1 MVVRQSTTGVGPCRI
16 ILNLL
21 VVCSLLLSSVS
32 LAVAAPP
39 VPPTPP
45 PTPPTPPIPPEVEIP
60 VTPGAAATLH
70 APDGRL
76 KVDFPAGAIGT
87 SIEARYKAEP
97 GDMPSFLFHR
107 FELTAW
113 DVANPNAAVHAFQK
127 PLTVTVQYTD
137 QEVEPF
143 DESLLS
149 LFYWDDAAGQWASVP
164 SQVYTETNVIVAQI
178 DHFSDYGA
186 GAPRTDQ
193 PPLPSVQAFQSDR
206 FTGAASVSYPIE
218 VPPGPGGLTPS
229 ISLSYSSSGVDGAD
243 SETQASWVG
252 MGWDLDLGHITRD
265 MRGKPEQPW
274 KHVFNLSLN
283 GVGSELVLGADGQ
296 WHTSDEHFWRIQWQ
310 QPSNVWV
317 VTTQDGTQYTF
328 AERLEYLRYQEME
341 WETWQWFLTN
351 VTDVH
356 GNTIQYS
363 YTKDGDKDVD
373 CGNQGT

>member
-1 MVVRQSTTGVGPCRI
+1 M
-16 ILNLL
+16 
-21 VVCSLLLSSVS
+21 
-32 LAVAAPP
+32 
-39 VPPTPP
+39 
-45 PTPPTPPIPPEVEIP
+45 
-60 VTPGAAATLH
+60 
-70 APDGRL
+70 
-76 KVDFPAGAIGT
+76 
-87 SIEARYKAEP
+87 
-97 GDMPSFLFHR
+97 
-107 FELTAW
+107 
-113 DVANPNAAVHAFQK
+113 
-127 PLTVTVQYTD
+127 
-137 QEVEPF
+137 
-143 DESLLS
+143 
-149 LFYWDDAAGQWASVP
+149 
-164 SQVYTETNVIVAQI
+164 
-178 DHFSDYGA
+178 
-186 GAPRTDQ
+186 
-193 PPLPSVQAFQSDR
+193 
-206 FTGAASVSYPIE
+206 SYPIE